1 MYLYY
6 MNQVQFLDIFKI
18 ALRESRLVEALNIRT
33 CTQFVHSFKI
43 FRDIVTK
50 YSFQK
55 YFDFANLFNLNYC
68 VYIHAIHVIL

>member
-33 CTQFVHSFKI
+33 CTQFVLSF
-43 FRDIVTK
+43 
-50 YSFQK
+50 
-55 YFDFANLFNLNYC
+55 
-68 VYIHAIHVIL
+68 